1 MNGGRRQ
8 PRRCLWTPHGPRWMI
23 RRSLLAATR
32 QLQRTQC
39 HHLQGLLRQHL
50 QRSHPRQQGVTSQT
64 LLEPVRRFVRN
75 KQLIMIILA
84 TVTGAAAALGAVLF
98 RETVVLIQTGTFGA
112 SLENSTNVIQ
122 NLPGWQ
128 VVTVPTIGGLLIGL
142 FVYYFMPGMK

>member
-1 MNGGRRQ
+1 M
-8 PRRCLWTPHGPRWMI
+8 
-23 RRSLLAATR
+23 
-32 QLQRTQC
+32 
-39 HHLQGLLRQHL
+39 
-50 QRSHPRQQGVTSQT
+50 TSQT

-84 TVTGAAAALGAVLF
+84 TVTGAAAAFGAVLF

-128 VVTVPTIGGLLIGL
+128 VVTS
-142 FVYYFMPGMK
+142 YRRSAAC